1 MTPIASGRPRYSPP
15 ILGDRRFVTRL
26 LVTRP
31 SPSLLRALL
40 LGVGL
45 TAALGACGRRGPLEA
60 PPPGRAL
67 PASEAAREQDQG
79 PSTISPVG
87 RPRGNRQPIT
97 VPKEPFLLDP
107 IL

>member
-1 MTPIASGRPRYSPP
+1 MTTIT
-15 ILGDRRFVTRL
+15 V
-26 LVTRP
+26 
-31 SPSLLRALL
+31 
-40 LGVGL
+40 
-45 TAALGACGRRGPLEA
+45 ALGACGRRGPLEA
-60 PPPGRAL
+60 PPDGRAL